1 MRRGRGK
8 GSNSEIKLGLDAV
21 SVSVRLVY
29 SQSRREIQNCSVRR
43 QLLVEARVEV
53 EENVHGPED
62 QVQDGVEL
70 QKQVL
75 HRPMM
80 PDRYNSPYPVP
91 FAQNPLQ
98 AFYL

>member
-1 MRRGRGK
+1 MQHLFQ
-8 GSNSEIKLGLDAV
+8 SGLSTRSHAKT
-21 SVSVRLVY
+21 Y
-29 SQSRREIQNCSVRR
+29 KNCSVRR

-75 HRPMM
+75 HS
-80 PDRYNSPYPVP
+80 DRYNSPYPVP
-91 FAQNPLQ
+91 FAQNLLQ